1 MLNSICESERIVRQL
16 ISAISPVLPA
26 PTERTI
32 DAGEA
37 FIIPQLVDNTPTS
50 LAQAIF
56 AVCDYSSQVLSPY
69 PTIQYSID
77 DEVLEPLWNLGEEIT
92 QYENISVAQ
101 ETVADWVEDMTGW

>member
-1 MLNSICESERIVRQL
+1 MLNFLTKSEGLVRQL
-16 ISAISPVLPA
+16 ASAVSSYLPNLQEETSNA
-26 PTERTI
+26 I
-32 DAGEA
+32 AGIA
-37 FIIPQLVDNTPTS
+37 LSQLVDDTPTS

-77 DEVLEPLWNLGEEIT
+77 DEVLETLWNLGEEIT